1 MRAPETRPR
10 HKQAQRVAFLLLAV
24 AICLS
29 GLELIHSVIQV
40 NGTRGLYDFRGGLF
54 NAGVAILHGHTPYQP
69 GFLAHQA
76 AIMHAGGIAVGETSN
91 KPFSIPVYPAMANVA
106 VVPLSL
112 LPFWLAA
119 TIYSLLSVAAL
130 LVGLRLLGVRDWRC
144 LALALISWPFMF
156 GLFLGA
162 IGPFLVLGTGIAWR
176 YRDRLWPP
184 ALAIATV
191 VGAKVFPWPLGVWL
205 LITRRY
211 KALALTVAAGVV
223 LTFGAWALIGFD
235 GLAQYPKMLSE
246 VSFLQE
252 GRAVSVVAVLL
263 VAGVPAGM
271 ASAITMGLTGALL
284 FTAWRIAGGPDG
296 DRRSFALVIIAAL
309 TSTPIVW
316 EHYMVLLL
324 VPVAL
329 VSPRLSKLWLL
340 PMCTPLVN
348 VLSTALIPQGSQI
361 GPHPAETL
369 RTAVPWLLV
378 EAVVTARVL
387 FPAAA
392 LRPSLAKLGLRRLLA
407 GSAAPAVP
415 TWPESGR

>member
-1 MRAPETRPR
+1 MTRPHRWLTRTTWRVLIIGALLVAGLMLILATVNLHR
-10 HKQAQRVAFLLLAV
+10 HQA
-24 AICLS
+24 
-29 GLELIHSVIQV
+29 
-40 NGTRGLYDFRGGLF
+40 LYDFRGGLW
-54 NAGVAILHGHTPYQP
+54 NAGVSILHGQSPYQP

-76 AIMHAGGIAVGETSN
+76 AIMRAGHIAIGETSAHS
-91 KPFSIPVYPAMANVA
+91 FSIPVYPAAANVA

-112 LPFWLAA
+112 LPFWLAGTVYTA
-119 TIYSLLSVAAL
+119 LSVAAL
-130 LVGLRLLGVRDWRC
+130 LLGLRLLGVRDWRC

-162 IGPFLVLGTGIAWR
+162 IGPFLVLGAGIAWR
-176 YRDRLWPP
+176 YRERLWPP
-184 ALAIATV
+184 ALAIAAI

-205 LITRRY
+205 LITKRY

-263 VAGVPAGM
+263 VAGVPPGA
-271 ASAITMGLTGALL
+271 ASAIAFALTGALL
-284 FTAWRIAGGPDG
+284 FAAWRIAGGPDG

-316 EHYMVLLL
+316 DHYMVLLL

-329 VSPRLSKLWLL
+329 MSPRLSRLWLL
-340 PMCTPLVN
+340 PMCTPLIT
-348 VLSTALIPQGSQI
+348 VLSTVLIPLGSHR
-361 GPHPAETL
+361 GPHPPETL
-369 RTAVPWLLV
+369 RSAVPWLLI
-378 EAVVTARVL
+378 EAVVTLRVL
-387 FPAAA
+387 FPEAA
-392 LRPSLAKLGLRRLLA
+392 LRLPRARLRLRRLSAAPPAA
-407 GSAAPAVP
+407 GSAELA
-415 TWPESGR
+415 